1 MWLSTSNI
9 STARKV
15 AVCQRECPDQPLN
28 NKKKSFVNNSNNLYN
43 SGKGVAQSL
52 QMCIYDAIFKQ
63 NGMKE

>member
-9 STARKV
+9 STAREV

-28 NKKKSFVNNSNNLYN
+28 KKKSFVNDSNNLYN

-63 NGMKE
+63 SSMKE